1 MVDTLQLVKTVVA
14 DGNSATMDTGTLTG
28 DLDVLRVVV
37 EIEGGGSGG
46 CRMRF
51 NSDTGSNYRRLFS
64 ENGGSKDGHG
74 DGASNAIS
82 NMVGRTGR
90 RSYSINTIYNI
101 SGKETS
107 GYGHCITDGGN
118 TGSANAPTRMEYAFK
133 WANTAQITS
142 IQIISDSTS
151 WASGSTLNVYAYSRA
166 DEEISDEKTTLADA
180 TVTTDSPSTTTTTT
194 SGATQQG
201 AQSGSNQTTAHV
213 TSGSN
218 TGLKFTSTHNGT
230 GAAVGTFDL
239 GSALASKWIAQV
251 SFTTGSSY
259 TSAGNG
265 MFAFGISDKS
275 TYSSSETMNTNSSG
289 DTVNWIWH
297 LGASNDRKQRIRTIL
312 NGSGSDGTQGTSR
325 AWENSTT
332 FYFEFKYDGTTVTAQ
347 RKTDDTYATNHSQSA
362 VTKATSGITG
372 LQYFNW
378 GSTDD
383 GGSQGGFN
391 VTLNTL
397 KIYDGVSSL
406 DGCKNDFSSTS
417 DLEALSGVRTNSI
430 FQQSAEN
437 GATPS
442 YWWYSGSAWLLDGT
456 TQIIPTGTWNSSGYT
471 NHSSFT
477 QDSGKI
483 TYTCSAGNGQN
494 GGAVASYDLGSGF
507 DGDTNFIFR
516 FRIKYTN
523 QSDVSQAN
531 TSFSVGI
538 GKEKTMT
545 SSQGIFDST
554 DQIMW
559 RWAGAN
565 NDEYRIL
572 TNVDGSNYQ
581 SSGQSFTP
589 STDTY
594 YYFEIVRSG
603 ATSFTMNRYS
613 DDTYKTVSDSESTTS
628 AGNPNSLRYIQMGT
642 SYDHQIG
649 SWVAEVDEMKI
660 QSGVSEWLE

>member
-1 MVDTLQLVKTVVA
+1 MDTESVSSTPVVNEQFANNTGWTLDSDATIANDKITVTGGGESYKSISGLGKPENFRWDFTFTRNSGDAGDSSSVLLASNNGGYADPSSGQTNIIFYLANGNSSALSLRTNSGSGNVESTLQLGDIQATGTTKYYRVKKDGASLSVKRYASDSDRTA
-14 DGNSATMDTGTLTG
+14 DSSAEASATDTMDAT
-28 DLDVLRVVV
+28 DLSTWNT
-37 EIEGGGSGG
+37 GSG
-46 CRMRF
+46 
-51 NSDTGSNYRRLFS
+51 NLTYIVL
-64 ENGGSKDGHG
+64 DGHG
-74 DGASNAIS
+74 SGAWNYAIS
-82 NMVGRTGR
+82 D
-90 RSYSINTIYNI
+90 Y
-101 SGKETS
+101 K
-107 GYGHCITDGGN
+107 
-118 TGSANAPTRMEYAFK
+118 
-133 WANTAQITS
+133 
-142 IQIISDSTS
+142 
-151 WASGSTLNVYAYSRA
+151 VY
-166 DEEISDEKTTLADA
+166 DD
-180 TVTTDSPSTTTTTT
+180 
-194 SGATQQG
+194 
-201 AQSGSNQTTAHV
+201 
-213 TSGSN
+213 
-218 TGLKFTSTHNGT
+218 GLKC
-230 GAAVGTFDL
+230 L
-239 GSALASKWIAQV
+239 
-251 SFTTGSSY
+251 
-259 TSAGNG
+259 
-265 MFAFGISDKS
+265 
-275 TYSSSETMNTNSSG
+275 
-289 DTVNWIWH
+289 
-297 LGASNDRKQRIRTIL
+297 
-312 NGSGSDGTQGTSR
+312 
-325 AWENSTT
+325 
-332 FYFEFKYDGTTVTAQ
+332 
-347 RKTDDTYATNHSQSA
+347 
-362 VTKATSGITG
+362 
-372 LQYFNW
+372 
-378 GSTDD
+378 
-383 GGSQGGFN
+383 
-391 VTLNTL
+391 
-397 KIYDGVSSL
+397 
-406 DGCKNDFSSTS
+406 NDFSSTS

-430 FQQSAEN
+430 FQQTDD
-437 GATPS
+437 TPT